1 MAAMTYNEWYGEVT
15 VALNRALKRYNVS
28 PSDYQM
34 LEHDFGR
41 GNYDAILAAIRQRSP
56 EGYYQAPWPC

>member
-28 PSDYQM
+28 PYDYQE
-34 LEHDFGR
+34 LEHEFGE
-41 GNYDAILAAIRQRSP
+41 GNYDAILAAVKQRSTD
-56 EGYYQAPWPC
+56 GYYRPALRW